1 MHVQVHP
8 FEGRGGPMPQSVCDG
23 VARGSCRTGHEAA
36 RALPEDT
43 LIRYR
48 RVLGMDVPRDR
59 RPGTGGW

>member
-1 MHVQVHP
+1 
-8 FEGRGGPMPQSVCDG
+8 MPQAVRDG
-23 VARGSCRTGHEAA
+23 VARGPCRTGRAAA

-48 RVLGMDVPRDR
+48 RVLGMDVHRGR